1 MVQYLLLPKIV
12 KMPRSFIFIL
22 FLAAGNAFS
31 QNEIPSTL
39 FWNNYM
45 HFNPAMTGLQYKQA
59 ANVQWRNQWTSV
71 NGAPTVLWAN
81 YAQKIDKIH
90 GAAGISYEYETIGF
104 NQQHTALATYAFHLP
119 VKNMVLS
126 FGTSLG
132 ALTMLNNGNFVYP
145 NNPNDPSLPKY
156 RDSRFQVDLGAA
168 LHHEKWNIGISITQ
182 LNNSSILN
190 NSDGYSANGHFNAD
204 YTLDLNPSWRLTP
217 ALHIYTDWVKSASH
231 SSLMARR
238 NNLWFGFNIQNIIL
252 GDRSYGGMLGYDF
265 KEKFRVGY
273 SLEYVDLQIY
283 ENTPNLTHEVV
294 VSFLLK

>member
-1 MVQYLLLPKIV
+1 MLILVQIQLMPKSILFILLL
-12 KMPRSFIFIL
+12 SSSTL
-22 FLAAGNAFS
+22 FA

-59 ANVQWRNQWTSV
+59 ANVQWRNQWTRV

-104 NQQHTALATYAFHLP
+104 HQQHTALATYAFHLP
-119 VKNMVLS
+119 LKKMTLS

-132 ALTMLNNGNFVYP
+132 ILSMQTNGNYIYP
-145 NNPNDPSLPKY
+145 DTPNDASLPKY
-156 RDSRFQVDLGAA
+156 RDNRFQADLGAA

-190 NSDGYSANGHFNAD
+190 NSDGYRANGHFNAD
-204 YTLDLNPSWRLTP
+204 YTLELTPNWSLTP
-217 ALHIYTDWVKSASH
+217 ALHIYADLVKSASH

-238 NNLWFGFNIQNIIL
+238 KNLWFGFNIKNIIL

-273 SLEYVDLQIY
+273 SIEYADLQIY
-283 ENTPNLTHEVV
+283 ENTPNLTHEIVL
-294 VSFLLK
+294 SFLLK